1 MPNLMAK
8 PSEMTTYSSATSTTK
23 KKSKTGQKAS
33 YTTPTESDRQT
44 DTFINQSNTTYLAMS
59 SVSINLSGLA
69 SAINDVINIF
79 IQYLPLFV
87 TIGIMLGIVNYV
99 LGGFNGL
106 FSGVT
111 GLFGGA

>member
-1 MPNLMAK
+1 MRKLRVK
-8 PSEMTTYSSATSTTK
+8 PSEMTTYSWATLTK
-23 KKSKTGQKAS
+23 KRKSKTSQKAS
-33 YTTPTESDRQT
+33 YTTLTDGVCQT
-44 DTFINQSNTTYLAMS
+44 DTFINLLNEHYLAMS
-59 SVSINLSGLA
+59 SVAINLSGLA

-87 TIGIMLGIVNYV
+87 TVGILLGIVNYV
-99 LGGFNGL
+99 LGGFIGL